1 MPSSSPRDSHTHTTR
16 WDLVLAAGSTN
27 SATARPALEWIYKT
41 YRYRVYRYIRQ
52 HGHNADEADDLTQD
66 FFTDF
71 LERRWVKTARPDR
84 GLFRAFVTK
93 VLKHFLIDVDRRRRR
108 QKRGGDRLIV
118 SLDFADLERRH
129 LAEPPDTRTPEQQL
143 DRAWALDTME
153 LVVRKLRREYVD
165 RSRGA
170 EFDAL
175 RPCLFNQLPEGGYRA
190 VGETLGINEEA
201 ARSAA
206 KRLRRR
212 CYRLLGEHLAE
223 PGADKEAVD
232 EEIRFIIDALRP

>member
-27 SATARPALEWIYKT
+27 SAAARPALDWICTT
-41 YRYRVYRYIRQ
+41 YWYRVYRYIRQ
-52 HGHNADEADDLTQD
+52 RGYDADEAQDLTQD

-71 LERRWVKTARPDR
+71 LERRYVRTARPDL
-84 GLFRAFVTK
+84 GLFRAFITT
-93 VLKHFLIDVDRRRRR
+93 VLKHFLIDADRRRRR
-108 QKRGGDRLIV
+108 QKRGGDRVIV
-118 SLDFADLERRH
+118 SLDFVDAERRH
-129 LAEPPDTRTPEQQL
+129 LAEPLDTRTPEQQL
-143 DRAWALDTME
+143 DRAWALETMD
-153 LVVRKLRREYVD
+153 LVVRKLRREYVE
-165 RSRGA
+165 RGRGA

-190 VGETLGINEEA
+190 IGETLGISEEA

-223 PGADKEAVD
+223 PGADKQAVD